1 MEFSSTLASNYASA
15 KLVEL
20 LNRGFEGYVI
30 PIHFTTDMFFNML
43 RKDSIDLA
51 ESRVLLANKQECGI
65 ALIAPRRSLHASRVA
80 AMGIV
85 KEARG
90 KGAGTWLMK
99 QLVDDAR
106 ARGEREM
113 VLEVIEENDPA
124 IKLYRN
130 YGFENMRRL
139 VGYIRR
145 DHSKDTEEKEESE
158 LQSVDLYE
166 MGRLISQYGLPDLP
180 WQLSGESIS
189 QTKPPL
195 HAFREGQAYIALSNP
210 EAEHVVIWSLL
221 VEPEARGHRLSIKL
235 LKRVMA
241 LHLGKTWHVP
251 AVFPEELGVVFE
263 RAGFEK
269 EMLSQWQMKLKL

>member
-1 MEFSSTLASNYASA
+1 
-15 KLVEL
+15 
-20 LNRGFEGYVI
+20 
-30 PIHFTTDMFFNML
+30 
-43 RKDSIDLA
+43 
-51 ESRVLLANKQECGI
+51 
-65 ALIAPRRSLHASRVA
+65 
-80 AMGIV
+80 
-85 KEARG
+85 
-90 KGAGTWLMK
+90 
-99 QLVDDAR
+99 
-106 ARGEREM
+106 
-113 VLEVIEENDPA
+113 
-124 IKLYRN
+124 
-130 YGFENMRRL
+130 MRRL
-139 VGYIRR
+139 DGYIRR